1 MILRSENW
9 ENITKPELR
18 KSFRDSDISCQN
30 CQLLLPSHIHPKLPA
45 ASLNDSFSFLSPATY
60 SLHYS
65 IMCTSYAEC
74 TYLFNKLYLLEFL
87 ERHCASFPQKLLVSR
102 DACQQLWSAGISH
115 GQQTVTDTI
124 WTQLDWMWTTHALLC
139 ICESS
144 HKYLDQSRVVIVFCW
159 HDNQRTPCDHLVTTC
174 PHYPGSP
181 GAGDNGSV
189 LQDTVTI
196 LSSRKVINNDLV
208 LS

>member
-65 IMCTSYAEC
+65 IMCTSYAVC
-74 TYLFNKLYLLEFL
+74 TYLFNKLYLSEFL

-102 DACQQLWSAGISH
+102 DACQQLWSLGISD
-115 GQQTVTDTI
+115 GQQTVAHTI

-144 HKYLDQSRVVIVFCW
+144 HKYLDQSRVVIVFCR
-159 HDNQRTPCDHLVTTC
+159 HDNQRTPCDHLSPLPRVPRGRRQWLSVTR
-174 PHYPGSP
+174 HSY
-181 GAGDNGSV
+181 NSV
-189 LQDTVTI
+189 IEESD
-196 LSSRKVINNDLV
+196 
-208 LS
+208 